1 MYDFICVLLY
11 VWFYMCMIL
20 QKVGIIQYAITKR
33 RAENMGGILEID
45 CHNMTAEAAVNA
57 VEKMVNTAPAGTYR
71 VRVIHGY
78 NGGTRI
84 RDAIRREL
92 GYGLN
97 SKIIRI
103 ENGSN
108 QGITELVLREY

>member
-1 MYDFICVLLY
+1 MNLG
-11 VWFYMCMIL
+11 
-20 QKVGIIQYAITKR
+20 GII
-33 RAENMGGILEID
+33 EID
-45 CHNMTAEAAVNA
+45 CHGLTAEQAVSV
-57 VEKMVNTAPAGTYR
+57 VEKKINSAPNGTYR
-71 VRVIHGY
+71 IRVIHGF

-84 RDAIRREL
+84 RDAIRREI

-108 QGITELVLREY
+108 QGITELVLKEYY

>member
-1 MYDFICVLLY
+1 MNLG
-11 VWFYMCMIL
+11 
-20 QKVGIIQYAITKR
+20 GII
-33 RAENMGGILEID
+33 EID
-45 CHNMTAEAAVNA
+45 CHGMTADQAVSA
-57 VEKMVNTAPAGTYR
+57 VEKRVNSAPSGTYR
-71 VRVIHGY
+71 IRVIHGF

-108 QGITELVLREY
+108 QGITELILKEYY

>member
-1 MYDFICVLLY
+1 MTIN
-11 VWFYMCMIL
+11 
-20 QKVGIIQYAITKR
+20 GII
-33 RAENMGGILEID
+33 EMD
-45 CHNMTAEAAVNA
+45 CHGMSAEQAVSA
-57 VEKMVNTAPAGTYR
+57 VEKKVNSASNATYR
-71 VRVIHGY
+71 IRVIHGF

-108 QGITELVLREY
+108 QGITEIVLKEYY